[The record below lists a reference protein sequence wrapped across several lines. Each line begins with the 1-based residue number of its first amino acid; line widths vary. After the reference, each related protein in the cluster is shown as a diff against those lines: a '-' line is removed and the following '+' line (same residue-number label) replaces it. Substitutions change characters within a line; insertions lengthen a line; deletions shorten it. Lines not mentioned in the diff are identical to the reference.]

1 MKREMKDFLKKQL
14 EVKYT
19 ISEMKKFMN
28 GLKRLDTEEKSIHMH
43 ITIIISQI
51 EWIREKK
58 FKALREK
65 RHITYWQ
72 AKLGMITDFSYET
85 MLAR

>member
-51 EWIREKK
+51 E
-58 FKALREK
+58 
-65 RHITYWQ
+65 
-72 AKLGMITDFSYET
+72 
-85 MLAR
+85 